1 MNSRYKGIFFIT
13 LSALSFAFMNAFVRL
28 SGDLP
33 SVQKSFFRNLVA
45 FFIALIMIIRSK
57 DGFKIEKGNLKY
69 MILRA
74 TFGTVGI
81 LCNFYA
87 VDHLV
92 LSDASML
99 NKMSPFFVIIF
110 SFLLLK
116 EKMSPAQALAVAG
129 AFIGSLFVIKPTF
142 TNMALVP
149 SLIGLCGGI
158 CAGIAYAMVRILGQR
173 GQKGSSVVIFFSG
186 FSCVVTL
193 PYLLLDFHPMSGLQI
208 LTLLGAGLA
217 AAGGQFGITAAYY
230 HAPAKEISIYDY
242 SQIIFSTILGWE
254 YYGEKSLEYL
264 IKAPIAVTIY
274 RLFYSLVAFVGAT
287 TALQIVWDFS
297 DTMNGLMIIPNL
309 ICLLWLNKDV
319 AKECFEYQDAVV
331 VHEKNGEEVDYQEA
345 DKIGI

>member
-1 MNSRYKGIFFIT
+1 MERLKLNNTNKGII
-13 LSALSFAFMNAFVRL
+13 LIIASAFCFALMGMFVRL
-28 SGDLP
+28 AGDLP
-33 SVQKSFFRNLVA
+33 AMQKSFFRNIVA
-45 FFIALIMIIRSK
+45 FVFSVAVLLK
-57 DGFKIEKGNLKY
+57 EHKKITVPKSAVKY
-69 MILRA
+69 LFLRA
-74 TFGTVGI
+74 FFGTVGI
-81 LCNFYA
+81 VCNFYA
-87 VDHLV
+87 IGKLV
-92 LSDASML
+92 LADASIL

-242 SQIIFSTILGWE
+242 SQIIFATMLGFVLFGEIPDKYSFTGYVLIILA
-254 YYGEKSLEYL
+254 SLGTFLYNM
-264 IKAPIAVTIY
+264 
-274 RLFYSLVAFVGAT
+274 R
-287 TALQIVWDFS
+287 
-297 DTMNGLMIIPNL
+297 
-309 ICLLWLNKDV
+309 V
-319 AKECFEYQDAVV
+319 AKAG
-331 VHEKNGEEVDYQEA
+331 K
-345 DKIGI
+345 

>member
-158 CAGIAYAMVRILGQR
+158 GCNLLLGILVCGYTAISA
-173 GQKGSSVVIFFSG
+173 SG
-186 FSCVVTL
+186 FPSDERLADLNASRCGTCGCRRTVRNYGGLLSCTCERDIHL
-193 PYLLLDFHPMSGLQI
+193 
-208 LTLLGAGLA
+208 
-217 AAGGQFGITAAYY
+217 
-230 HAPAKEISIYDY
+230 
-242 SQIIFSTILGWE
+242 
-254 YYGEKSLEYL
+254 
-264 IKAPIAVTIY
+264 
-274 RLFYSLVAFVGAT
+274 
-287 TALQIVWDFS
+287 
-297 DTMNGLMIIPNL
+297 
-309 ICLLWLNKDV
+309 
-319 AKECFEYQDAVV
+319 
-331 VHEKNGEEVDYQEA
+331 
-345 DKIGI
+345 

>member
-1 MNSRYKGIFFIT
+1 
-13 LSALSFAFMNAFVRL
+13 MNAFVRL

-33 SVQKSFFRNLVA
+33 SVQKSFFRNMVA
-45 FFIALIMIIRSK
+45 FFIALVMILRSR

-116 EKMSPAQALAVAG
+116 EKMTPAQGLAVTG

-149 SLIGLCGGI
+149 SLIGLWRTESVQVSLMHGAYPGTERAERFFGSDLLLWI
-158 CAGIAYAMVRILGQR
+158 LLRGYIAI
-173 GQKGSSVVIFFSG
+173 SDPG
-186 FSCVVTL
+186 FSSDERITDSDASWCGTCSCGWSVRNHGG
-193 PYLLLDFHPMSGLQI
+193 LLSCTCERDIHL
-208 LTLLGAGLA
+208 
-217 AAGGQFGITAAYY
+217 
-230 HAPAKEISIYDY
+230 
-242 SQIIFSTILGWE
+242 
-254 YYGEKSLEYL
+254 
-264 IKAPIAVTIY
+264 
-274 RLFYSLVAFVGAT
+274 
-287 TALQIVWDFS
+287 
-297 DTMNGLMIIPNL
+297 
-309 ICLLWLNKDV
+309 
-319 AKECFEYQDAVV
+319 
-331 VHEKNGEEVDYQEA
+331 
-345 DKIGI
+345 